1 MKKILTFILIL
12 AISVCSLVSCDS
24 SVAGGGASE
33 HFGTYDT
40 TGHSLKYVSMTV
52 EGYGTMIILLDA
64 TAAPVTVANFVKL
77 VNEGFYNG
85 LTFHRVL
92 ENFMI
97 QGGCP
102 KGDGTGDSGTDI
114 KGEFAYNGHFANF
127 YLTHLRGTI
136 SMARGNSYD
145 SGSCQFFI
153 CNADSPHLNM
163 NYAAFGFVIA
173 GMDVVD
179 GITVATAEFGD
190 SNGAIS
196 NKSLQAVIKSVEEI
210 TEHEALKLAEKAN
223 N

>member
-40 TGHSLKYVSMTV
+40 EGHDLKYVMITV
-52 EGYGTMIILLDA
+52 KGYGSMILLLDA
-64 TAAPVTVANFVKL
+64 YAAPITVNNFVNL
-77 VNEGFYNG
+77 ASQGFYNG
-85 LTFHRVL
+85 LTFHRVI
-92 ENFMI
+92 ENFMV

-127 YLTHLRGTI
+127 NLKHLRGTI
-136 SMARGNSYD
+136 SMARGNAND

-153 CNADSPHLNM
+153 CNADSPHLDM

-179 GITVATAEFGD
+179 GITADTAPYGD

-196 NKSLQAVIKSVEEI
+196 DKSKQAVIKSITVLEEA
-210 TEHEALKLAEKAN
+210 EALKLAVNAN
-223 N
+223 G

>member
-1 MKKILTFILIL
+1 MKKILTLILII
-12 AISVCSLVSCDS
+12 AISICSLVSCDGR
-24 SVAGGGASE
+24 VAGGGASE

-40 TGHSLKYVSMTV
+40 TDHSLKYVSMTV

-102 KGDGTGDSGTDI
+102 KGDGTGDSGTEI
-114 KGEFAYNGHFANF
+114 KGEFAYNGHFGNF
-127 YLTHLRGTI
+127 KLNHLRGTI
-136 SMARGNSYD
+136 SMARGNTND

-153 CNADSPHLNM
+153 CNADSPHLDM

-179 GITVATAEFGD
+179 GITIATAEFGD

-196 NKSLQAVIKSVEEI
+196 NKSLQAVIKSVVEI